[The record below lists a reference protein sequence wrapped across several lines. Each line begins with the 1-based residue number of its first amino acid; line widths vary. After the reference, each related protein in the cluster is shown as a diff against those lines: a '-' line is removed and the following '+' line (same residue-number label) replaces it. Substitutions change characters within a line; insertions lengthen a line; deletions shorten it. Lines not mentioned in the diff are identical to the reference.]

1 VLAENVTVSHTFRA
15 CKHGYP
21 LATRRRSRYALS
33 TKECRMSRP
42 NDRLA
47 LAALALLLM
56 PGPAMAQKQILAD
69 RPVTMETLLDRIS
82 AD

>member
-1 VLAENVTVSHTFRA
+1 
-15 CKHGYP
+15 
-21 LATRRRSRYALS
+21 
-33 TKECRMSRP
+33 MSRP